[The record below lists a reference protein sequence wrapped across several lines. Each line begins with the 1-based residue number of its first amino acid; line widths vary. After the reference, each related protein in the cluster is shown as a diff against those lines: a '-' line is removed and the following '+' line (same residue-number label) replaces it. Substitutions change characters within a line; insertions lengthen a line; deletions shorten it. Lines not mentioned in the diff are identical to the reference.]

1 MPGSPGSSYSGEID
15 AVERARQARLG
26 LLPAEADF
34 SNMRVFSA
42 AGRKAL
48 LEPPKPV
55 ANDPLANLSYASYT
69 SSIRSA
75 TATRDRLRASQR
87 GSSSMLS
94 SAAAED
100 AERRRNK
107 SRADAERQATKHA
120 DQLARTMKRHA
131 EQRQQQESEI
141 EELSQS
147 LAHDIQVEE
156 VGFVRDI
163 GQFLQARRRRRPAP
177 RPLPSPLVL
186 FSHQRGQRHR
196 GSWRIEGWAS
206 PL

>member
-163 GQFLQARRRRRPAP
+163 GQFLQARRRPPP
-177 RPLPSPLVL
+177 RP
-186 FSHQRGQRHR
+186 
-196 GSWRIEGWAS
+196 
-206 PL
+206 